1 MATIVTR
8 LLPFWEARNVK
19 KGVEEAGMMST
30 ESLLNNFL
38 SVFRY
43 FPLKTQFLGI
53 DSYRLSFMCRRLK
66 ERSFKIKALI
76 LRLTMRYLKYFLYK

>member
-8 LLPFWEARNVK
+8 LLPFWEAWNVK

-38 SVFRY
+38 SVFPY
-43 FPLKTQFLGI
+43 FPLKAQFL
-53 DSYRLSFMCRRLK
+53 
-66 ERSFKIKALI
+66 ALI
-76 LRLTMRYLKYFLYK
+76 LLLTMRYLKYFLYI

>member
-43 FPLKTQFLGI
+43 FPLKTQFLG
-53 DSYRLSFMCRRLK
+53 LLVCC
-66 ERSFKIKALI
+66 
-76 LRLTMRYLKYFLYK
+76 

>member
-43 FPLKTQFLGI
+43 FPLKTQFL
-53 DSYRLSFMCRRLK
+53 
-66 ERSFKIKALI
+66 ALI
-76 LRLTMRYLKYFLYK
+76 LRLTMRYLKYFLYI